1 MAEPRDPGPGLR
13 ERKKRETRTRISDIA
28 TGLFVTRGFDNVTVA
43 DVARAADVSVNTV
56 FNYFRTK
63 EDLFFDRQ
71 ADIVEQAADAL
82 AGRRPGES
90 AVALFR
96 RRFLEG
102 LAEGA
107 YQTGFH
113 EGSEVWARTVLDSP
127 ALTARQHEIGRQA
140 EERLAE
146 LLAEE
151 TGAGPD
157 DIAPRV
163 AASMIMTVQWHLVN
177 EVLRRKMAGETLEE
191 MREDVHR
198 AAHRAFDLIEQG
210 IGDYATEP
218 PAPDSASDNAPDSA
232 PDAVTALGAATA
244 PAAQT
249 ALEAEPRTGGR
260 PPRRARRTEN
270 ECRGTPDDS

>member
-1 MAEPRDPGPGLR
+1 MAEPRDPEPGLR

-82 AGRRPGES
+82 ARRRPGES

-127 ALTARQHEIGRQA
+127 ALTARQHEIGRRA

-198 AAHRAFDLIEQG
+198 AARRAFDLIEQG
-210 IGDYATEP
+210 IGDYAARPADPSDAAAGTSP
-218 PAPDSASDNAPDSA
+218 GASPAPGETRALDAATGPA
-232 PDAVTALGAATA
+232 AVTGA
-244 PAAQT
+244 PA
-249 ALEAEPRTGGR
+249 EPAGHPRKT
-260 PPRRARRTEN
+260 PPN
-270 ECRGTPDDS
+270 GK